1 MSTADRREDQSRR
14 SFVKKAAYVA
24 PVIITLDAMPA
35 FASHD
40 CRWKEDRDENGNNGV
55 GNGLDPEPPGK
66 PPVNDGEGTGRGNPG
81 NRN

>member
-1 MSTADRREDQSRR
+1 MSKDELGHDQSRR
-14 SFVKKAAYVA
+14 SFVKKAVYVT

-40 CRWKEDRDENGNNGV
+40 CRWKEDRHENGNNGV
-55 GNGLDPEPPGK
+55 GNGPDPEPPGN
-66 PPVNDGEGTGRGNPG
+66 PPVNDGEGTGPGNPG